1 MISRKRACCVIAMPQ
16 VAQVKNPPLDS
27 NPVSLHWGQAG
38 VPRTQRGRMVIGIID
53 IECSAE
59 TAASQSERDGL
70 NVSQRTANKAGWMRM
85 RTRQG

>member
-27 NPVSLHWGQAG
+27 KPVSLHWGQAG
-38 VPRTQRGRMVIGIID
+38 VPRTQRGRMVVGIID

-70 NVSQRTANKAGWMRM
+70 IVGPRTTNKAG
-85 RTRQG
+85 